1 MKEKLTRNIGL
12 KILSIILAA
21 ILWLVITNVDD
32 PITPKSFTNVPVK
45 ILNTDAIDAISTKDM
60 VYEIVE
66 GATID
71 FTAAAR
77 RSIADN
83 LSVSN
88 FEVTAD
94 FTKLSD
100 VNAVTI
106 DIKCPRYGDDVK
118 ITEGLYQVMKI
129 NLEEL
134 INKNFKVTV
143 VTKGEPA
150 EGYFVG
156 EKSASTIITVSG
168 PKSKIERIKEVVA
181 EVNVAGASQSY
192 SSYEK
197 LRAFDE
203 EGEEITSNLTFSQSY
218 ASININIYET
228 KMIDVKVNAVGKPA
242 QGYTVV
248 DVDYEPKSIEVA
260 GREELL
266 NSITELV
273 IEEDVTDA
281 KENIQKEIIN
291 LQEELG
297 EGLFLVGDD
306 KAVVI
311 NITIEKS
318 DRKDITIWPGD
329 IDIRNMPADL
339 KLTYVTTGPITMTM
353 IGPSKEL
360 RSLNRNTLKPYIDLK
375 DYTPGTFTVKVKTDE
390 GKYSA
395 LSENPNVSVNLYLAS
410 DSSDQ

>member
-71 FTAAAR
+71 FTVAAR

-83 LSVSN
+83 LVVSN

-94 FTKLSD
+94 FAKLSD

-106 DIKCPRYGDDVK
+106 DIKCPRYGDDVAV
-118 ITEGLYQVMKI
+118 TEGLYQVMQI

-143 VTKGEPA
+143 VSKGEPA

-181 EVNVAGASQSY
+181 EVNVAGASESY

-203 EGEEITSNLTFSQSY
+203 EGDEIISNLTFSQSY

-228 KMIDVKVNAVGKPA
+228 KEIDIKVKAIGDPA
-242 QGYTVV
+242 KGYAIAN
-248 DVDYEPKSIEVA
+248 VDYEPKSIEVA
-260 GREELL
+260 GENDIFSSISELL
-266 NSITELV
+266 
-273 IEEDVTDA
+273 IEEDVTGA
-281 KENIQKEIIN
+281 KENIQKGIN
-291 LQEELG
+291 LQDQLG
-297 EGLFLVGDD
+297 EGLLLVGDD
-306 KAVVI
+306 DMAVI
-311 NITIEKS
+311 NITVEKAES
-318 DRKDITIWPGD
+318 KEITIWPGD
-329 IDIRNMPADL
+329 LNVKNMPADMQMTL
-339 KLTYVTTGPITMTM
+339 LTTGPINLEVV
-353 IGPSKEL
+353 GPADELKEI
-360 RSLNRNTLKPYIDLK
+360 SRNSLKPYIDLK
-375 DYTPGTFTVKVKTDE
+375 DYTYGTYFVKIQTDA
-390 GKYSA
+390 GRYSSLA
-395 LSENPNVSVNLYLAS
+395 DNANVNVVLTSK
-410 DSSDQ
+410 DRGDQ